1 MATSGVLEYN
11 QPFKYPNFSP
21 AALKND
27 HLAGNCIISIVL
39 LSEVKFLKSQ
49 KPEKRKKKRKRKKGG
64 KREEENCFRIR
75 ESEPSER
82 EARKNRSRKN
92 AFAEVLLGGQKFG

>member
-1 MATSGVLEYN
+1 MMATSGVLEYN

-21 AALKND
+21 AALKNE

-39 LSEVKFLKSQ
+39 LSEVKFLKRQ

-64 KREEENCFRIR
+64 KEGGGKLFLGSARVSRPSAKREGRA
-75 ESEPSER
+75 S
-82 EARKNRSRKN
+82 
-92 AFAEVLLGGQKFG
+92 G